1 VKIHPND
8 DVLEEFVLSLDGPQQ
23 SLLRHLGWCS
33 YCRSRLYYLPRPLP
47 IHPKD
52 AVGNPRAGSY
62 EAGLAESQR
71 VLSEWEAVLE
81 KERDDAPGLFV
92 ELFEQPAEDRELL
105 LRDSPRFQ
113 IWGVF
118 ELLVERSLESTLQD
132 PAFGEHLGLLALR
145 LSDHLD
151 RGRYGAERIADLRAR
166 AWAFVGNACRR
177 RFDYPAAEEAFERAY
192 RQLRKGTRDGLE
204 RAIFLDL
211 KASLRSDQRRFDE
224 SLRLLER
231 AVELF
236 LSHGERH
243 RAGRSLVKASTVH
256 NYAGNPEA
264 AISSLHQSLP
274 LIDSDREPRL
284 LLCARH
290 NLIFYLAELGRFLEA
305 QRLYR
310 EARPLYRSFNEP
322 WVQNRRKWVRG
333 KIAKGLGQL
342 QRAETQ
348 FLAARDGFIAEGI
361 PYDTA
366 LVSLELALLYA
377 EQGRTEDLKRL
388 ATEMV
393 PIFAS
398 RHIHREALAA
408 LSFFRQAVG
417 AERAGA
423 ELVARV
429 AAYLRRAEGDPGLP
443 FESGSGSA

>member
-1 VKIHPND
+1 M
-8 DVLEEFVLSLDGPQQ
+8 
-23 SLLRHLGWCS
+23 
-33 YCRSRLYYLPRPLP
+33 
-47 IHPKD
+47 
-52 AVGNPRAGSY
+52 
-62 EAGLAESQR
+62 
-71 VLSEWEAVLE
+71 
-81 KERDDAPGLFV
+81 
-92 ELFEQPAEDRELL
+92 
-105 LRDSPRFQ
+105 
-113 IWGVF
+113 
-118 ELLVERSLESTLQD
+118 
-132 PAFGEHLGLLALR
+132 
-145 LSDHLD
+145 
-151 RGRYGAERIADLRAR
+151 
-166 AWAFVGNACRR
+166 GNARRR
-177 RFDYPAAEEAFERAY
+177 RFDHPTAEEAFEKAY
-192 RQLRKGTRDGLE
+192 LQLRKGTQDGLE

-236 LSHGERH
+236 LNYGERH

-256 NYAGNPEA
+256 DYAGNPEA
-264 AISSLHQSLP
+264 AIASLYQSLP

-290 NLIFYLAELGRFLEA
+290 NLIFYLAELGRFQEA

-310 EARPLYRSFNEP
+310 DARPLYRSFNEP
-322 WVQNRRKWVRG
+322 WVQNRRRWARG

-342 QRAETQ
+342 GQAEAQ
-348 FLAARDGFIAEGI
+348 FLAARDGFLAEGI

-388 ATEMV
+388 ASEMV

-408 LSFFRQAVG
+408 LSFFQQAVE

-423 ELVARV
+423 ELVAKV
-429 AAYLRRAEGDPGLP
+429 GSYLRRAEGDPGLA
-443 FESGSGSA
+443 FESESGAA

>member
-33 YCRSRLYYLPRPLP
+33 YCRAKLHYLPRPLP
-47 IHPKD
+47 IHVKD
-52 AVGNPRAGSY
+52 AIGNPKAGSY

-71 VLSEWEAVLE
+71 ALSDWEAVL
-81 KERDDAPGLFV
+81 D
-92 ELFEQPAEDRELL
+92 
-105 LRDSPRFQ
+105 
-113 IWGVF
+113 
-118 ELLVERSLESTLQD
+118 LVERSLESTLQD

-145 LSDHLD
+145 LSESLD
-151 RGRYGAERIADLRAR
+151 RERYGAERIADLRAR

-192 RQLRKGTRDGLE
+192 RQLARGTRDGLE

-211 KASLRSDQRRFDE
+211 KASLRSDQRRFVE
-224 SLRLLER
+224 ALRLLNR

-243 RAGRSLVKASTVH
+243 LAGRSLVKLSTVC
-256 NYAGNPEA
+256 NYMGRPEDCVPVLA
-264 AISSLHQSLP
+264 KAVG
-274 LIDSDREPRL
+274 LIDSDRDPRL

-290 NLIFYLAELGRFLEA
+290 NLIFVLAELGRFNEA
-305 QRLYR
+305 QRLYE
-310 EARPLYRSFNEP
+310 EACPLYSSFNEP
-322 WVQNRRKWVRG
+322 WVQNRRKWVRA

-348 FLAARDGFIAEGI
+348 FLAARDGFLAEGI

-388 ATEMV
+388 AAEMV

-398 RHIHREALAA
+398 RHIHRETLAA
-408 LSFFRQAVG
+408 LIFFRQAVE
-417 AERAGA
+417 AERAA
-423 ELVARV
+423 
-429 AAYLRRAEGDPGLP
+429 
-443 FESGSGSA
+443 